1 MSEQE
6 LLKKLGSLVSPDR
19 LMECVKAYAAAQVAA
34 KDAEVKRLRE
44 GIAELKSKIGSMAW
58 DAVTFEAAHGIFFDL
73 RKLLADSPAPIGLPI
88 KCTCV
93 YSFQG
98 DLVKQCPSCKE
109 SRFLSPAPATE
120 APKGEAYSIGR
131 AKEVFAARHNLTWGG
146 IMHQFEVGSGI
157 SKTFSLEEVME
168 KVAEI
173 YKNEE
178 QE

>member
-1 MSEQE
+1 MTEQE
-6 LLKKLGSLVSPDR
+6 LLKNLGSLVSPDR

-34 KDAEVKRLRE
+34 KDAEIERLKLRDENATKRERHLKQEIDRLERETKRLWEGVEMLGVLGRE
-44 GIAELKSKIGSMAW
+44 VVDKVRIKGETPYEAVKPIHELSRS
-58 DAVTFEAAHGIFFDL
+58 
-73 RKLLADSPAPIGLPI
+73 LLDDSPAP
-88 KCTCV
+88 V
-93 YSFQG
+93 
-98 DLVKQCPSCKE
+98 
-109 SRFLSPAPATE
+109 TE
-120 APKGEAYSIGR
+120 APKGEPYSISR